1 MPGLHM
7 GLISGN
13 YQCLEQTMQLVLNL
27 TLSRHKLA
35 LQTGILFSQVGC
47 CLFLSL

>member
-13 YQCLEQTMQLVLNL
+13 YQCLEQTMQLVFEFN
-27 TLSRHKLA
+27 T
-35 LQTGILFSQVGC
+35 I
-47 CLFLSL
+47 